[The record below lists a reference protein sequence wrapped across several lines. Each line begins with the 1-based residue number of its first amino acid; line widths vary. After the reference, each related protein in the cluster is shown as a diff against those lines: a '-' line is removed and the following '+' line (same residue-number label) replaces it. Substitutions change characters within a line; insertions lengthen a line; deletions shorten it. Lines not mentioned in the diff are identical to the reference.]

1 MKLTDIK
8 VEVKGGKASMSKKT
22 AKNSNLKMLA
32 KQPMLLACILFI
44 FAILLVFILVPLFN
58 VLKLGFSNEAGGFSV
73 ANFVKVISNSSYRKT
88 FFNSIK
94 LGVIVAVIAT
104 TMGYIF
110 AFAMARTEMPGKK
123 FFRLIAT
130 LPIISP
136 PFVLSLSLIFLF
148 GRMGLISNQ
157 LFGIENADVYGL
169 RSLVIVQAISFFPVA
184 YMTLTGILE
193 SIDDSVEDAAYSM
206 GASRWHIFRTVTLPL
221 SFPGIASALL
231 LVFIQSLEDFSNPA
245 VISGGYS
252 TLAVEAYRVI
262 TGMNDMRGGCVLAII
277 LLVPTLLAFTIQK
290 FWIAKKSFVTVTGK
304 PTQKRRKLHE
314 PHIIWPLFGFCTL
327 VSGMVILLYGTVLV
341 GAFVKTWGINYSF
354 TLDHFKYV
362 FSLGWLPMK
371 NSLTLATLSA
381 PLAGLLGIAIA
392 FMVVR
397 QKFPGK
403 RIMEFSSVLTF
414 AIPGT
419 VLGIGYIYSFNSKPF
434 LLTGT
439 AFILVMAFT
448 FRNMPVA
455 IESGTATLMQIDGSI
470 EEASTIL
477 GASTGYTFR
486 RITMPLLQQAFAS
499 GLVYSFVR
507 AMTAVSSVIFLIS
520 PRWNL
525 ATTRVFSLFEVSQYS
540 DAAAYIFVMIFIIVI
555 VIGIINVVV
564 DMLFKPKHLRM
575 VEKSTSKMKRRKRG

>member
-1 MKLTDIK
+1 
-8 VEVKGGKASMSKKT
+8 MSKKT
-22 AKNSNLKMLA
+22 AKSSNLKMLA
-32 KQPMLLACILFI
+32 KQPLLLACILFI
-44 FAILLVFILVPLFN
+44 FAILLVFILLPLFN
-58 VLKLGFSNEAGGFSV
+58 VFKLGFSSDTGGFSV
-73 ANFVKVISNSSYRKT
+73 ASFVKVISNSSYQKT

-94 LGVIVAVIAT
+94 LGAIVAIIAT
-104 TMGYIF
+104 TMGYVF
-110 AFAMARTEMPGKK
+110 AFAMTRTEMPGKK

-148 GRMGLISNQ
+148 GRLGLISNQ
-157 LFGIENADVYGL
+157 LLGIENFDVYGL

-206 GASRWHIFRTVTLPL
+206 GSSRWHIFRTVTLPL

-245 VISGGYS
+245 VIAGGYS

-262 TGMNDMRGGCVLAII
+262 TGMNDMRGGCILAII
-277 LLVPTLLAFTIQK
+277 LLLPTLLAFTIQK
-290 FWIAKKSFVTVTGK
+290 YWIAKKSYVTVTGK

-314 PHIIWPLFGFCTL
+314 RHIIWPLFGVCTL
-327 VSGMVILLYGTVLV
+327 ISGMVILLYGTVLV

-362 FSLGWLPMK
+362 FSLGWLPIK
-371 NSLTLATLSA
+371 NSLTLASLSA
-381 PLAGLLGIAIA
+381 PLAGLIGIAIA
-392 FMVVR
+392 FLVVR
-397 QKFPGK
+397 QRFPGK
-403 RIMEFSSVLTF
+403 RIMEFTSVLTF
-414 AIPGT
+414 AVPGT
-419 VLGIGYIYSFNSKPF
+419 VLGIGYIYSFNSPPL

-439 AFILVMAFT
+439 GFLLVMAFT
-448 FRNMPVA
+448 FRNMPVG

-477 GASTGYTFR
+477 GASAGYTFR
-486 RITMPLLQQAFAS
+486 RITLPLLQQAFVS

-540 DAAAYIFVMIFIIVI
+540 DAAAYIFVMIFIILI
-555 VIGIINVVV
+555 VIGIINLII
-564 DMLFKPKHLRM
+564 DLLFKPKHLR
-575 VEKSTSKMKRRKRG
+575 VAEKSANHMKRRKRG

>member
-1 MKLTDIK
+1 MSRQRA
-8 VEVKGGKASMSKKT
+8 KG
-22 AKNSNLKMLA
+22 KNANIR
-32 KQPMLLACILFI
+32 MLLNQPVLLLCIVLIFAALFI
-44 FAILLVFILVPLFN
+44 FILLPLFN
-58 VLKLGFSNEAGGFSV
+58 VFKLGFSNDAGGFSLDALFKMV
-73 ANFVKVISNSSYRKT
+73 SNVSYRIT

-94 LGVIVAVIAT
+94 LGLLVAVIST
-104 TMGYIF
+104 FIGYLF
-110 AFAMARTEMPGKK
+110 AFAMTRTEMPGKR

-148 GRMGLISNQ
+148 GRLGLITNQ
-157 LFGIENADVYGL
+157 LLNIENFDVYGL
-169 RSLVIVQAISFFPVA
+169 RSLVVVQSISFFPVA
-184 YMTLTGILE
+184 YMTLTGILD
-193 SIDDSVEDAAYSM
+193 SIDDSVEDAAYNM

-245 VISGGYS
+245 VIAGGYS

-262 TGMNDMRGGCVLAII
+262 TGMNDMRGGCILAII
-277 LLVPTLLAFTIQK
+277 LLMPTLIAFTIQK

-304 PTQKRRKLHE
+304 PTQKRRKLYE
-314 PHIIWPLFGFCTL
+314 PHIIWPLFAICAL
-327 VSGMVILLYGTVLV
+327 ISGVVILLYGTVLV
-341 GAFVKTWGINYSF
+341 GGFVKTWGVNYSF

-362 FSLGWLPMK
+362 FSLGWTPLK
-371 NSLTLATLSA
+371 NSVTLAAISA
-381 PLAGLLGIAIA
+381 PLAGMLGMLIA
-392 FMVVR
+392 FLTVR

-403 RIMEFSSVLTF
+403 RLMEFSSMLTF
-414 AIPGT
+414 AVPGT
-419 VLGIGYIYSFNSKPF
+419 VLGIGYIYSFNSRPL

-439 AFILVMAFT
+439 AFILVVAFT
-448 FRNMPVA
+448 FRNMPVG
-455 IESGTATLMQIDGSI
+455 IEAGTSTLMQIDPSI

-477 GASTGYTFR
+477 GATSGHTFR
-486 RITMPLLQQAFAS
+486 RITLPLLRQAFFS

-540 DAAAYIFVMIFIIVI
+540 DAAAYIFVMIFIILI
-555 VIGIINVVV
+555 AIGLITLLV
-564 DMLFKPKHLRM
+564 DLLFKPKHL
-575 VEKSTSKMKRRKRG
+575 KTIKISTPLKRRENGI

>member
-1 MKLTDIK
+1 
-8 VEVKGGKASMSKKT
+8 MSKKT
-22 AKNSNLKMLA
+22 AKQSNLKMLA
-32 KQPMLLACILFI
+32 KQPLLLACIIFI
-44 FAILLVFILVPLFN
+44 FSILLIFIILPLFN
-58 VLKLGFSNEAGGFSV
+58 VFKLAFSNEAGGVSV
-73 ANFVKVISNSSYRKT
+73 DNFAKVIRNSSYRKT

-94 LGVIVAVIAT
+94 LGAIVAVIST

-110 AFAMARTEMPGKK
+110 AFAVTRTEMPGKK
-123 FFRLIAT
+123 FFKMIAT

-148 GRMGLISNQ
+148 GRLGLISNQ
-157 LFGIENADVYGL
+157 LLGIENADVYGL

-206 GASRWHIFRTVTLPL
+206 GASRGHIFRTVTLPL

-245 VISGGYS
+245 VIAGGYS

-277 LLVPTLLAFTIQK
+277 LLIPTLLAFSIQK
-290 FWIAKKSFVTVTGK
+290 FWVAKKSFVTVTGK

-314 PHIIWPLFGFCTL
+314 PHIIWPLFVVCAL
-327 VSGMVILLYGTVLV
+327 ISGMVILLYGTVLV
-341 GAFVKTWGINYSF
+341 GAFVKTWGVNYSF

-381 PLAGLLGIAIA
+381 PLAGILGIMIA
-392 FMVVR
+392 FLVVR

-414 AIPGT
+414 AVPGT
-419 VLGIGYIYSFNSKPF
+419 VLGIGYIYSFNSAPF

-439 AFILVMAFT
+439 GFILVMAFT
-448 FRNMPVA
+448 FRNMPVG
-455 IESGTATLMQIDGSI
+455 IESGTATLMQIDSSI

-477 GASTGYTFR
+477 GGSTGYTFR
-486 RITMPLLQQAFAS
+486 RITLPLLQQAFAS
-499 GLVYSFVR
+499 GLIYSFVR

-540 DAAAYIFVMIFIIVI
+540 DAAAYIFVMIFLIVI
-555 VIGIINVVV
+555 AIGIINLIVNI
-564 DMLFKPKHLRM
+564 LFKPKHLRM
-575 VEKSTSKMKRRKRG
+575 AEQTAKQRKRRARG

>member
-1 MKLTDIK
+1 
-8 VEVKGGKASMSKKT
+8 
-22 AKNSNLKMLA
+22 MLA
-32 KQPMLLACILFI
+32 KQPLLLASILFI
-44 FAILLVFILVPLFN
+44 FVILLIFILLPLFN
-58 VLKLGFSNEAGGFSV
+58 VFKLGFTNEDGAFSMTTFIKMV
-73 ANFVKVISNSSYRKT
+73 GNSSYQKT

-94 LGVIVAVIAT
+94 LGAIVAVIAT

-110 AFAMARTEMPGKK
+110 AFAMTRTEMPGKK

-136 PFVLSLSLIFLF
+136 PFVLSLALIFLF
-148 GRMGLISNQ
+148 GRLGLVSNK

-169 RSLVIVQAISFFPVA
+169 RSLIIVQAISFFPVA

-193 SIDDSVEDAAYSM
+193 AIDDSVEDAAYSM
-206 GASRWHIFRTVTLPL
+206 GSSRWHIFRTVTLPL

-231 LVFIQSLEDFSNPA
+231 LVFIQSMEDFSNPA
-245 VISGGYS
+245 VIAGGYS

-262 TGMNDMRGGCVLAII
+262 TGMNDMRGGCILAII
-277 LLVPTLLAFTIQK
+277 LLVPTLMAFTIQK

-314 PHIIWPLFGFCTL
+314 PHIIWPLFGFCVL
-327 VSGMVILLYGTVLV
+327 ISGMVILLYGTVLV
-341 GAFVKTWGINYSF
+341 GAFVKTWGVNYSF
-354 TLDHFKYV
+354 TLDHFRYV
-362 FSLGWLPMK
+362 FSLGWLPLR
-371 NSLTLATLSA
+371 NSFTLASISA
-381 PLAGLLGIAIA
+381 PLAGFLGIMIA
-392 FMVVR
+392 FLVVR

-419 VLGIGYIYSFNSKPF
+419 VLGIGYVYSFNSAPF

-439 AFILVMAFT
+439 AFVLIMAFT
-448 FRNMPVA
+448 FRNMPVG
-455 IESGTATLMQIDGSI
+455 IESGTATLLQIDPSI

-477 GASTGYTFR
+477 GASTGHTFR
-486 RITMPLLQQAFAS
+486 RITLPLLQQAFAS

-540 DAAAYIFVMIFIIVI
+540 GAAAYIFVMIFIII
-555 VIGIINVVV
+555 IAIGIINLLVKV
-564 DMLFKPKHLRM
+564 LLKPKHLR
-575 VEKSTSKMKRRKRG
+575 VAEKATKQMKRRMS

>member
-1 MKLTDIK
+1 
-8 VEVKGGKASMSKKT
+8 MSKKT
-22 AKNSNLKMLA
+22 AKQSNLKMLA
-32 KQPMLLACILFI
+32 KQPLLLACIIFI
-44 FAILLVFILVPLFN
+44 FSILLIFIILPLFN
-58 VLKLGFSNEAGGFSV
+58 VFKLAFSNEAGGVSV
-73 ANFVKVISNSSYRKT
+73 DNFAKVIRNSSYRKT

-94 LGVIVAVIAT
+94 LGAIVAVIST

-110 AFAMARTEMPGKK
+110 AFAVTRTEMPGKK
-123 FFRLIAT
+123 FFKMIAT

-148 GRMGLISNQ
+148 GRLGLISNQ
-157 LFGIENADVYGL
+157 LLGIENADVYGL

-206 GASRWHIFRTVTLPL
+206 GASRGHIFRTVTLPL

-245 VISGGYS
+245 VIAGGYS

-277 LLVPTLLAFTIQK
+277 LLIPTLLAFSIQK
-290 FWIAKKSFVTVTGK
+290 FWVAKKSFVTVTGK

-314 PHIIWPLFGFCTL
+314 PHIIWPLFVVCAL
-327 VSGMVILLYGTVLV
+327 ISGMVILLYGTVLV
-341 GAFVKTWGINYSF
+341 GAFVKTWGVNYSF

-381 PLAGLLGIAIA
+381 PLAGLLGIMIA
-392 FMVVR
+392 FLVVR

-414 AIPGT
+414 AVPGT
-419 VLGIGYIYSFNSKPF
+419 VLGIGYIYSFNSAPF

-439 AFILVMAFT
+439 GFILVMAFT
-448 FRNMPVA
+448 FRNMPVG
-455 IESGTATLMQIDGSI
+455 IESGTATLMQIDSSI

-477 GASTGYTFR
+477 GGSTGYTFR
-486 RITMPLLQQAFAS
+486 RITLPLLQQAFAS
-499 GLVYSFVR
+499 GLIYSFVR

-540 DAAAYIFVMIFIIVI
+540 DAAAYIFVMIFLIVI
-555 VIGIINVVV
+555 AIGIINLIVNI
-564 DMLFKPKHLRM
+564 LFKPKHLRM
-575 VEKSTSKMKRRKRG
+575 AEQTAKQRKRRARG

>member
-1 MKLTDIK
+1 
-8 VEVKGGKASMSKKT
+8 MSKKT
-22 AKNSNLKMLA
+22 AKQSNLKMLA
-32 KQPMLLACILFI
+32 KQPLLLACIIFI
-44 FAILLVFILVPLFN
+44 FSILLIFIILPLFN
-58 VLKLGFSNEAGGFSV
+58 VFKLAFSNEAGGVSV
-73 ANFVKVISNSSYRKT
+73 DNFAKVIRNSSYRKT

-94 LGVIVAVIAT
+94 LGAIVAVIST

-110 AFAMARTEMPGKK
+110 AFAVTRTEMPGKK
-123 FFRLIAT
+123 FFKMIAT

-148 GRMGLISNQ
+148 GRLGLISNQ
-157 LFGIENADVYGL
+157 LLGIENADVYGL

-206 GASRWHIFRTVTLPL
+206 GASRGHIFRTVTLPL

-245 VISGGYS
+245 VIAGGYS

-277 LLVPTLLAFTIQK
+277 LLIPTLLAFSIQK
-290 FWIAKKSFVTVTGK
+290 FWVAKKSFVTVTGK

-314 PHIIWPLFGFCTL
+314 PHIIWPLFVVCAL
-327 VSGMVILLYGTVLV
+327 ISGMVILLYGTVLV
-341 GAFVKTWGINYSF
+341 GAFVKTWGVNYSF

-381 PLAGLLGIAIA
+381 PLAGLLGIMIA
-392 FMVVR
+392 FLVVR

-414 AIPGT
+414 AVPGT
-419 VLGIGYIYSFNSKPF
+419 VLGIGYIYSFNSAPF

-439 AFILVMAFT
+439 GFILVMAFT
-448 FRNMPVA
+448 FRNMPVG
-455 IESGTATLMQIDGSI
+455 IESGTATLMQIDSSI

-477 GASTGYTFR
+477 GGSTGYTFR
-486 RITMPLLQQAFAS
+486 RITLPLLQQAFAS
-499 GLVYSFVR
+499 GLIYSFVR

-520 PRWNL
+520 PGWNL

-540 DAAAYIFVMIFIIVI
+540 DAAAYIFVMIFLIVI
-555 VIGIINVVV
+555 AIGIINLIVNI
-564 DMLFKPKHLRM
+564 LFKPKHLRM
-575 VEKSTSKMKRRKRG
+575 AEQTAKQRKRRARG